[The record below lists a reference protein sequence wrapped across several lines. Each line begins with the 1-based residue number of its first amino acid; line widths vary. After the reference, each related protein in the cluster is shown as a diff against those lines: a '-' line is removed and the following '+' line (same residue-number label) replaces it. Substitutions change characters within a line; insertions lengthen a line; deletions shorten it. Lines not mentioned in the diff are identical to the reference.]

1 MKCNECLKGDDIM
14 QTTKTVEEKELSIKE
29 IMIEYF
35 KIIIGA
41 VLLAVL
47 ITSIIAP
54 ARVIGNSMTKTLANN
69 DYLFVYKLAY
79 KNHAP
84 EYKDIIVL
92 KTNIEENK
100 KLIKRVI
107 GVPGDTIDITND
119 ELYVNGKKIDEP
131 YINEKMV
138 GNQDMKIK
146 VPEGKIFVMGDN
158 RNNSLDSRNILVG
171 LIDYKKDVIG
181 KILFRAFPFKAIP
194 KF

>member
-14 QTTKTVEEKELSIKE
+14 QTTKKVAEKELSIKE

-35 KIIIGA
+35 KVIIGA

-54 ARVIGNSMTKTLANN
+54 ARVIGHSMDKTLANN

-119 ELYVNGKKIDEP
+119 ELYVNGKKIEES

-158 RNNSLDSRNILVG
+158 RNNSLDSRNILLG

-194 KF
+194 RF